1 MNSKCPT
8 NNVAN
13 PAKNEKSTSKKAKL
27 IAQRKAQILDAAR
40 PIFAKNGYR
49 RTKIDEIAEYL
60 NIGKGTIYRYFTDKK
75 ALFLAVFEQGM
86 GELCNAIGSKVE
98 QAVSP
103 PEKFRMA
110 VTTYFAFFDAN
121 RDLIEIMMQVRS
133 EFKPEFQQI
142 NHSLYNHYIVRVQE
156 NMRNGI
162 KMGIFRDM
170 DVERTAEAYSGM
182 LHGVLQGFY
191 LRQFDAKSENAEMLI
206 DKAEAVLGLLLNGI
220 LAQTD

>member
-1 MNSKCPT
+1 MNDKCPT
-8 NNVAN
+8 NNVGN
-13 PAKNEKSTSKKAKL
+13 PVKNEKSTSKKAKL

-49 RTKIDEIAEYL
+49 RTKVDEIAEYL
-60 NIGKGTIYRYFTDKK
+60 NVGKGTIYRYFADKK

-86 GELCNAIGSKVE
+86 AELCNAIAAKVE
-98 QAVSP
+98 LTTSP
-103 PEKFRMA
+103 PEKFKMA
-110 VTTYFAFFDAN
+110 VTTYFAFFDTN

-156 NMRNGI
+156 NIRNGV

-170 DVERTAEAYSGM
+170 DIERTAEAYSGM
-182 LHGVLQGFY
+182 LCGVLQGFY
-191 LRQFDAKSENAEMLI
+191 LRQFDTESENAETLTN
-206 DKAEAVLGLLLNGI
+206 KAEAVLGLLLNGI
-220 LAQTD
+220 LKKDV